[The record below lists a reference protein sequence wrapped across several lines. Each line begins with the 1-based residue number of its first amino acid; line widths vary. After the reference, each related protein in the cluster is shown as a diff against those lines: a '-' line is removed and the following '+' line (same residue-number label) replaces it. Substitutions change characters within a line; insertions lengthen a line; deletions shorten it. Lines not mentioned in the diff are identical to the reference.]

1 MSPTQ
6 NSMNCQNKSDFLITL
21 IDQLRSLVACQMCS
35 WSWYLHWRWSVDA
48 YPCHPD
54 MFEVFC
60 CPSTTPKHTSIGV
73 KRRDA
78 VAHRGAGVFQVW
90 LRLRNSC
97 WPSAAT
103 HRQASVCAE
112 RHCTAD
118 LQSLLSGPHLA
129 VTAQI
134 TLTSDVRTCFVLAGS
149 ASALLPPWL
158 CTWLPASDLQR
169 ATPQCTS
176 TTALF
181 DYISAGR
188 SMPVRSAIGDCTLLV
203 TAASVWNS
211 LPESAQSLPLLQVF
225 RSRLKTELFARSYS
239 YD

>member
-118 LQSLLSGPHLA
+118 LQSLLSGPHSA
-129 VTAQI
+129 VTAPVSYTHL
-134 TLTSDVRTCFVLAGS
+134 TLPTNREV
-149 ASALLPPWL
+149 
-158 CTWLPASDLQR
+158 
-169 ATPQCTS
+169 
-176 TTALF
+176 
-181 DYISAGR
+181 
-188 SMPVRSAIGDCTLLV
+188 
-203 TAASVWNS
+203 
-211 LPESAQSLPLLQVF
+211 
-225 RSRLKTELFARSYS
+225 
-239 YD
+239 